1 MVFLMRRTR
10 LNSGYSLN
18 TDQRRTRA
26 GTIAASKHFAE
37 RSLGQFFF
45 GAWTPALISTAFWFD
60 AADAST
66 ITISTG
72 VSTWADKS
80 GNGNNATQ
88 ATGSAQPGYSA
99 TAFLG
104 NLPGVLFDGSD
115 DIMDVST
122 TAMRNTTHGVYWV
135 FSRTSTSGL
144 GDAYRPMIGVRASGG
159 TGTDRGALHYVK
171 TSNNLGASYPY
182 YAAPALNSYDLTSG
196 TAYANTTGY
205 VMAFQNNTTGWGV
218 WRNGTLE
225 GTTNTFGTPD
235 NTNIGYSLG
244 GQYSVARRMNGV
256 LAELIM
262 VQSTDTTTRVLI
274 EGYLAWKWGLQASL
288 PAGHLYRN
296 SPP

>member
-1 MVFLMRRTR
+1 MRRTR
-10 LNSGYSLN
+10 LNSGYSFN
-18 TDQRRTRA
+18 TDQRRTKA
-26 GTIAASKHFAE
+26 GTIAASKHFME
-37 RSLGQFFF
+37 RSLGQFSSTL
-45 GAWTPALISTAFWFD
+45 WTPAQISTALWFD

-88 ATGSAQPGYSA
+88 ATGSTQPSYSA
-99 TAFLG
+99 TAFPG
-104 NLPGVLFDGSD
+104 SLPGVLFDGTD

-135 FSRTSTSGL
+135 FSRTSTSGI
-144 GDAYRPMIGVRASGG
+144 GDVYRPMIGVRASAG

-171 TSNNLGASYPY
+171 TSNNFGASYPY
-182 YAAPALNSYDLTSG
+182 YNGPNTNNYDLSSG
-196 TAYANTTGY
+196 TAYTNTTGY

-225 GTTNTFGTPD
+225 ATTNTLGTPD

-244 GQYSVARRMNGV
+244 GQYSFARRMNGV
-256 LAELIM
+256 LAEMIM

-288 PAGHLYRN
+288 PAYHLYKN
-296 SPP
+296 AAP